1 MVGWSGKAWDKLGW
15 AGRFQSDSL
24 QLIRVGAFSRFFRSP
39 AAKRFSPIQGSRP
52 RLPARPGK
60 HSEPDPPASYPGY
73 SLLPNLF
80 LSLRGFLTIPSS
92 LGEPILPLENCTNS
106 SKPIPASL
114 DAYCST
120 SRFQDF
126 SGGLELPPPHFLSRQ
141 PQPSPQA
148 PCAPFGGVL
157 FPGCPATFHR
167 LIKRNKIN
175 PHYKSELR
183 QTSNSRSGGCAHY
196 SPARWQ

>member
-1 MVGWSGKAWDKLGW
+1 MVRKSLGQTGLGRQVSERLVATHPGW
-15 AGRFQSDSL
+15 RL
-24 QLIRVGAFSRFFRSP
+24 QPVVSVTGGEMIFP
-39 AAKRFSPIQGSRP
+39 PILRSRP

-73 SLLPNLF
+73 SQLPNLF
-80 LSLRGFLTIPSS
+80 LSLRGFWTIPNS

-148 PCAPFGGVL
+148 PGAPFGGVL